1 MKLLLVN
8 SFLHPRGGDTTLLFD
23 EWAGWTSRGV
33 DVIPFAMRHPEN
45 VSSPWSARFP
55 SWRSPRFPGTLGA
68 RARALAHAIWN
79 REAAGA
85 LDALCREH
93 RPAAAHVHHVHRHL
107 TPAIFAVLR
116 RHDIRTAWTLHDHEL
131 VCPNGLR
138 FVNGEACFRCVGGRY
153 GQAITHRCKDGDLV
167 ASAGVALEKA
177 VHRALRARLAP
188 DAWVSPS
195 AYLAEGLVQDGF
207 PRDQIHHVPNFV
219 EVRAVP
225 GELGQNV
232 VFAGRLAEEKGIA
245 EVAALALALP
255 ERRIDVFGD
264 GACRAMLAPA
274 PNVTLHGSRSR
285 AEVHAALAEAG
296 VVIVPSR
303 WPENQPYAV
312 LEAQLLARPVVAT
325 AVGGVPELIEDG
337 VDGWLVPPGNAR
349 ALVTAVRAALERP
362 EFAAALGRRARARVE
377 REHAP
382 RQWFGRM
389 GKLLGL
395 DVPA

>member
-23 EWAGWTSRGV
+23 EWAGWASRRIE
-33 DVIPFAMRHPEN
+33 VIPFAMRHPEN

-85 LDALCREH
+85 LDDLCRDH
-93 RPAAAHVHHVHRHL
+93 RPDAAHVHHVHRHL

-116 RHDIRTAWTLHDHEL
+116 RHRIRTAWTLHDHEL

-138 FVNGEACFRCVGGRY
+138 FVAGEACFRCVGGHY
-153 GQAITHRCKDGDLV
+153 GAAITHRCKDGDLV
-167 ASAGVALEKA
+167 ASAGVALEKS
-177 VHRALRARLAP
+177 VHRALRSRLAP
-188 DAWVSPS
+188 DVWVSPS
-195 AYLAEGLVQDGF
+195 RHLAEGLVQDGF
-207 PRDQIHHVPNFV
+207 PRDRIHHVPNFV
-219 EVRAVP
+219 EVLAVP
-225 GELGQNV
+225 GELGTNV

-245 EVAALALALP
+245 EVAALAAALP
-255 ERRIDVFGD
+255 GRRIDVFGD
-264 GACRAMLAPA
+264 GAARSLLARA
-274 PNVTLHGSRSR
+274 PNITLHGALPRE
-285 AEVHAALAEAG
+285 AVHAALARAG

-312 LEAQLLARPVVAT
+312 LEAQLLARPVVAS
-325 AVGGVPELIEDG
+325 AVGGVPELIENG
-337 VDGWLVPPGNAR
+337 VDGWLVPPGDAP
-349 ALVTAVRAALERP
+349 ALVAAVRGALEGGDV
-362 EFAAALGRRARARVE
+362 AAALGQRARARVR

-382 RQWFGRM
+382 EGWFQRM
-389 GKLLGL
+389 GALLGFE
-395 DVPA
+395 DPR

>member
-8 SFLHPRGGDTTLLFD
+8 SFLHPRGGDTTLFFD

-45 VSSPWSARFP
+45 LSSPWSARFP

-93 RPAAAHVHHVHRHL
+93 RPDAAHVHHVHRHL

-116 RHDIRTAWTLHDHEL
+116 RHGIRTAWTLHDHEL

-138 FVNGEACFRCVGGRY
+138 FVGGEPCFRCVGGRY
-153 GQAITHRCKDGDLV
+153 GQAVVHRCKDGDLV

-177 VHRALRARLAP
+177 VHRALRARVAP
-188 DAWVSPS
+188 DVWVSPS
-195 AYLAEGLVQDGF
+195 AYLAAGLIQDGL
-207 PRDQIHHVPNFV
+207 PPERIHHVPNLV
-219 EVRAVP
+219 EVSAAP
-225 GELGQNV
+225 GLLGENV
-232 VFAGRLAEEKGIA
+232 VFAGRLAEEKGIV
-245 EVAALALALP
+245 EVAALARALP
-255 ERRIDVFGD
+255 DRRIDVYGD
-264 GACRAMLAPA
+264 GACRSVLAA
-274 PNVTLHGSRSR
+274 VSNIRLHGSCSR
-285 AEVHAALAEAG
+285 ADVHAALANAG

-312 LEAQLLARPVVAT
+312 LEAQMLARPVVA
-325 AVGGVPELIEDG
+325 ASVGGVPELIDDG
-337 VDGWLVPPGNAR
+337 VDGWLVPAGD
-349 ALVTAVRAALERP
+349 
-362 EFAAALGRRARARVE
+362 AAALVAAVRGSLDRPAAAAEIGHRARARVQ

-382 RQWFGRM
+382 ERWFRTM
-389 GKLLGL
+389 GDLLRIGSTE
-395 DVPA
+395 